1 MSEAI
6 VKFSIQRLKS
16 LVLQESLILSGL
28 EDQTQSFITILD
40 EIGGLYSIDPG
51 TQEHYKFESRWFC
64 RLKNI
69 IQNMEDCIDE
79 FVIQM
84 KNQSGSDHQTS
95 LINLC
100 RNELEKLKE
109 SLVELM
115 NRMYEHKKEKEV
127 KVDYPDTKE
136 SSSSQADEAETDEI
150 HTPTSP
156 TPIKYYHISIPFYLR
171 SCLMYCAIFPEK
183 YGIAK
188 GRLIRLLVAE
198 GLIQEKP
205 GEIPEDIADEY
216 IKTLVGFGVL
226 VADGSSTTLK
236 VNEGLQEFLHGMM
249 EQEDFIA
256 SCTSSDTN
264 ISPTTRRLSI
274 HSDAK
279 NIPTN
284 LSSLPIQSLF
294 LFGIGGSLSDTEFD
308 CLRPVFH
315 GKKFLRVLDLE
326 RVNIKTLPDEVGD
339 LIHLRYLNLWN
350 ANLNELPESIFNL
363 LNLQSLDVRF
373 NNLKA
378 LSSGVLKLTK
388 LRHLQMLKHS
398 GVAGVRL
405 PAGIGSL
412 KDLQTLTGIYAGG
425 GIALELGQLTQ
436 LRELG
441 IMDLTEDDVNDVC
454 VSVMKMEGLI
464 SLALEAKSSYP
475 EKALPSIEPF
485 SPPPLLQKLRLEG
498 TLPKLPDW
506 FPLMENLNE
515 LRLGFTHLAE
525 DPALVL
531 QFLPNLKHLTLW
543 HAHDAKTIGKE
554 FCRVGGF
561 LKLEVLVIAS
571 RVLEEWT
578 ELEEGAFPSLK
589 YLHVR
594 NCLKLRM
601 LPEGLQHLTT
611 LQELKLLP
619 LHDDLEVRLKPD
631 GGEENYKI
639 KNIPSISYMTNSMV
653 QQIARGHAVEGGTE
667 RV

>member
-6 VKFSIQRLKS
+6 VKFSIQKLNS
-16 LVLQESLILSGL
+16 LVLQESLVLSGL
-28 EDQTQSFITILD
+28 EDQIQSLITILD
-40 EIGGLYSIDPG
+40 VIGGVYSIDFV
-51 TQEHYKFESRWFC
+51 TEEHYKFESRWFC

-79 FVIQM
+79 FIIQM
-84 KNQSGSDHQTS
+84 ENQSGSDHQTS
-95 LINLC
+95 LIDIC

-115 NRMYEHKKEKEV
+115 NRMSQHKKEKEV
-127 KVDYPDTKE
+127 KIEDPDTKE
-136 SSSSQADEAETDEI
+136 SSSQAGEAETDE
-150 HTPTSP
+150 TEAPTSP
-156 TPIKYYHISIPFYLR
+156 TPIKYYHISIPYYLR
-171 SCLMYCAIFPEK
+171 SCLMYCAIVPKE

-188 GRLIRLLVAE
+188 GRLVRLLVAE
-198 GLIQEKP
+198 GLILEKP
-205 GEIPEDIADEY
+205 GEIPEDIAEEY

-226 VADGSSTTLK
+226 VADGTSTTFK
-236 VNEGLQEFLHGMM
+236 VNEGLLEFLLGMM

-294 LFGIGGSLSDTEFD
+294 LFGIGSLSDTEFD

-326 RVNIKTLPDEVGD
+326 RVHIKTLPDEVGD
-339 LIHLRYLNLWN
+339 LIHLRYLNLN
-350 ANLNELPESIFNL
+350 QANLNALPESINNL
-363 LNLQSLDVRF
+363 RNLQSLDVRF

-378 LSSGVLKLTK
+378 LSSGALNLVK
-388 LRHLQMLKHS
+388 LRHLQMLKHI
-398 GVAGVRL
+398 GVAGVHL

-436 LRELG
+436 LRKLG

-454 VSVMKMEGLI
+454 ESVMKMEGLI
-464 SLALEAKSSYP
+464 SLSLEAKSSYP
-475 EKALPSIEPF
+475 VKTLPSIEPF
-485 SPPPLLQKLRLEG
+485 TPPPLLQKLHLEG
-498 TLPKLPDW
+498 TLSTLPNW
-506 FPLMENLNE
+506 FPLLENLNE
-515 LRLGFTHLAE
+515 LRLGFTHLPE

-543 HAHDAKTIGKE
+543 HAHDAKTMGKE
-554 FCRVGGF
+554 FCGVGGF
-561 LKLEVLVIAS
+561 PKLEVLVIAS

-589 YLHVR
+589 YLHIR

-601 LPEGLQHLTT
+601 LPEGLQHLTKV
-611 LQELKLLP
+611 QELKLLP
-619 LHDDLEVRLKPD
+619 LHDELEERLKPD
-631 GGEENYKI
+631 GGVEHYKI
-639 KNIPSISYMTNSMV
+639 KNIPSINYITNSMV
-653 QQIARGHAVEGGTE
+653 QQIAGARPAEGGA
-667 RV
+667 